1 MLYPL
6 YVRLVESLVDNGW
19 RRTLSLLR
27 FAGFPNPTYV
37 ALDHGSLKTRIKR
50 FKALQ
55 SLGHDTEDDKLSFL
69 RALFV
74 PEQSSGRT
82 ALCDYMRHVIDSPQD
97 VRDLFVCFSEMNLF
111 KGAKADECRGYF
123 FKALFAKNDKGES
136 AFSSALDKVNTPTQA
151 SVLKELFKQ
160 ARLLGLFD
168 ELNTPFFLS
177 ELRDKQYYLI
187 RKATLH
193 FSVFTCLAEEILLH
207 YFPPQELSH
216 ALNLVILDVI
226 MGNIFT
232 VSPFMRVYCHAILT
246 ASKLPNELINQ
257 MRFYGAQLTEP
268 QVRYIERFFA
278 TYSTITKITMKEL
291 KDSITCTRPSLGPL
305 FPIDEESGS
314 TECRI
319 DIGTDSLL
327 ETPQAE
333 HILKGLG

>member
-6 YVRLVESLVDNGW
+6 YVRLVDGLADNGW
-19 RRTLSLLR
+19 GRTLSLLR
-27 FAGFPNPTYV
+27 FVGLPNPTYV
-37 ALDHGSLKTRIKR
+37 ALDHGSLKTRIMR
-50 FKALQ
+50 FEALQ
-55 SLGHDTEDDKLSFL
+55 ALGHDTEEDKLSFL
-69 RALFV
+69 LALLV
-74 PEQSSGRT
+74 PEQSSGRS
-82 ALCDYMRHVIDSPQD
+82 ALCNYMIDIIRTPED
-97 VRDLFVCFSEMNLF
+97 VRVLFERFIEMNLF
-111 KGAKADECRGYF
+111 TGAKADECRGYF
-123 FKALFAKNDKGES
+123 FRALFAKNDKGES
-136 AFSSALDKVNTPTQA
+136 AFSSALDKVNTPTQP

-160 ARLLGLFD
+160 AKLLRLFD
-168 ELNTPFFLS
+168 GSNTHFFLS

-187 RKATLH
+187 RKATLR

-246 ASKLPNELINQ
+246 ASKLPNKLVNK

-268 QVRYIERFFA
+268 QVRYIERFLA
-278 TYSTITKITMKEL
+278 TYSTITKITMKDL

-305 FPIDEESGS
+305 FPIDEEPGS

-319 DIGTDSLL
+319 DISTDSPLK
-327 ETPQAE
+327 TP
-333 HILKGLG
+333 